1 MTTESENPI
10 HTIDRTPE
18 YEEFMARLK
27 AYHAQRGTTLDP
39 EPKVSN
45 INIDLFKTFNLIVA
59 NGGYDKVTE
68 EKLLWRKMRE
78 KLGIPTTNE
87 PSTAYQLKEKYYKN
101 LAAFEISTIH
111 GKEPPPKDILE
122 DVTAKGG
129 SLLTRTRENFRGGK
143 HESSMAGDSAASGD
157 DGTAT
162 PSRDR
167 AAPETTPTSASLR
180 ASRGLREA
188 PPQRVIFQPDT
199 APARSSRQSSATQA
213 ASHAVNG
220 NQDRTSATPQNG
232 HRNNSPA
239 HYPTKA
245 QTQTPGHLAQTPV
258 PFPAHGRVQRGPS
271 DSFTPPNI
279 ENISSS
285 VDAYQPSAFQP
296 IHGIPLRPVDTPS
309 NNPTAFAR
317 RRYAAQQP
325 QPLNGP
331 RFPPGVNMPPS
342 IYIRC
347 VNGLLSGIPS
357 EQAFALNH
365 LVRISYER
373 GDKFR
378 FEQFGD
384 LARGLVEKILDV
396 SSLFYEVKW
405 EVDPFP
411 PWCRATGPN
420 ILSIDGTPDILERID
435 SLKPKHRIDLVQ
447 PADFADRLQL
457 INEAALTLRNM
468 ALLADNAYFLSIK
481 ALVVKDAI
489 CIALKL
495 PPRDSVIEL
504 KHLMIEVAEALTPYL
519 ELESSDPLYKVLMG
533 CVDSDDL
540 GVVLGC
546 LRALTRISIYSEET
560 NKLDDVPP
568 SVLRRITNWLL
579 VDDNELKD
587 ACLDFLY
594 QYTAVVS
601 DVDTL
606 LRSVECQHLV
616 THLVRLLSHGAK
628 QTQRQIIMTPE
639 LKHAPPEVPCPMPPD
654 LLQDLLKLNEPERCQ
669 AWVRCFFEEDKDSF
683 VTQITAWQAYQN
695 GFNAALKSIG
705 QFLITPADFI
715 RNSTTVYKESKAE
728 VLTTDGPGEPQQ
740 KFIIQ
745 GIRARRLP
753 IGLDGKEYRRCLWDS
768 DRPGEKCGLFFH
780 NAHDMATHVTIAHVG
795 ISKNA
800 DGLFPNETKPFACR
814 WADCTAFSAPVEQE
828 FGAFARHIATHAAC
842 IFPPDVAKSHSASSR
857 PNWVQ
862 PAKLLTLTYL
872 ETPTV
877 LDERN
882 PAAPPQ
888 PGGIPLSAAL
898 ILRNIARNAPK
909 TQSEEELLRQG
920 ESGGWNERLFLALR
934 PHLFYLLA
942 HNQPLGEYISSI
954 LDLIEPR
961 QSEQVSRE

>member
-1 MTTESENPI
+1 MESEGPI

-45 INIDLFKTFNLIVA
+45 VNLDLYKTFNLIVA

-101 LAAFEISTIH
+101 LAAFEISTVH

-157 DGTAT
+157 DATAT

-167 AAPETTPTSASLR
+167 TAPETTPTSASLR

-199 APARSSRQSSATQA
+199 APARSSRHSSATQA
-213 ASHAVNG
+213 ASHLINSS
-220 NQDRTSATPQNG
+220 QDRPSATPQNVNG
-232 HRNNSPA
+232 QPSNSPV
-239 HYPTKA
+239 HYPA
-245 QTQTPGHLAQTPV
+245 HNQTPGQLAHTPV
-258 PFPAHGRVQRGPS
+258 PFSAHGRVQRGPS
-271 DSFTPPNI
+271 DSFTPQDR
-279 ENISSS
+279 EYVSSA
-285 VDAYQPSAFQP
+285 VDSYQPASFQP
-296 IHGIPLRPVDTPS
+296 MHGIPLRPVDTPS
-309 NNPTAFAR
+309 NNPIAFAR
-317 RRYAAQQP
+317 RRHAAPQP
-325 QPLNGP
+325 QPLKGP

-365 LVRISYER
+365 LVRISFER

-384 LARGLVEKILDV
+384 LARGLVEKVLEV

-405 EVDPFP
+405 NVDSLP
-411 PWCRATGPN
+411 PWCNAPGPN
-420 ILSIDGTPDILERID
+420 TLSIDGTPDILERID
-435 SLKPKHRIDLVQ
+435 SLKPKHRIDSVH
-447 PADFADRLQL
+447 PADFADQLQL

-468 ALLADNAYFLSIK
+468 VLLADNAYFLSIK

-495 PPRDSVIEL
+495 PPQDSVIEL
-504 KHLMIEVAEALTPYL
+504 KHLMVEVAEAITPYL
-519 ELESSDPLYKVLMG
+519 ELESSDPLYKVLMD

-540 GVVLGC
+540 GMVLGC

-560 NKLDDVPP
+560 NKLENVPA
-568 SVLRRITNWLL
+568 SVLRRVCTWLL

-601 DVDTL
+601 NVDSL
-606 LRSVECQHLV
+606 LSSIECQHLV

-628 QTQRQIIMTPE
+628 QVQRQIIMTPE
-639 LKHAPPEVPCPMPPD
+639 LKVAPPELPCPMPPD

-695 GFNAALKSIG
+695 AFTAALKTIG

-728 VLTTDGPGEPQQ
+728 VLTTDGPGEQPQQ

-768 DRPGEKCGLFFH
+768 ERPGEKCGLFFH
-780 NAHDMATHVTIAHVG
+780 NTDDMATHVTMAHLG
-795 ISKNA
+795 ITKNS
-800 DGLFPNETKPFACR
+800 DGLFPNVTKPFACL
-814 WADCTAFSAPVEQE
+814 WADCTTFSSPVAQE
-828 FGAFARHIATHAAC
+828 FGVFARHLATHAAC
-842 IFPPDVAKSHSASSR
+842 LFPHNVGKALSGSSR

-872 ETPTV
+872 ETPTAP
-877 LDERN
+877 DERN
-882 PAAPPQ
+882 PSAPPR

-898 ILRNIARNAPK
+898 ILRNIARNVPK
-909 TQSEEELLRQG
+909 TQAEEALLNQG
-920 ESGGWNERLFLALR
+920 QSGGWNERLFLAVR

-942 HNQPLGEYISSI
+942 HNQPLVRFLPNLYVVLQGI
-954 LDLIEPR
+954 LTALPL
-961 QSEQVSRE
+961 